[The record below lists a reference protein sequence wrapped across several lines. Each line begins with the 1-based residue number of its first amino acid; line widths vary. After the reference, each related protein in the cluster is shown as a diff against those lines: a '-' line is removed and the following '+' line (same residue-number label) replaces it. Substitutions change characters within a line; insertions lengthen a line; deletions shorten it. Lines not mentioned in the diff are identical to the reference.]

1 MEAAGK
7 PVWTTA
13 SYLLYTGGLVVLG
26 AAVAALSYL
35 SGQYGSFAYSLW
47 ALLVF
52 AVLHGLAEGNRAL
65 GRWMPAGIF
74 GFTAVIAFGAFVGAL
89 WTWFGWLSKSFD
101 QFSFGRLLLE
111 LLVLIAAGNAA
122 HRFKFPF
129 IVAISVFVGWFF
141 AIDLLTSG
149 GNWTAWVTLFV
160 GFLYF
165 LVGSASDSPAAFWYH
180 LAAGLLIGGS
190 LVYWWHSSTF
200 DWILVAFFSL
210 VYIGVAHGSK
220 RSSWAVLGTLGLL
233 AVTTHFSDK
242 WSGNHVSPSPE
253 AVSALHGWV
262 PPLVFAVF
270 GFALVGIGVAFSRS
284 RDGRPTAT

>member
-1 MEAAGK
+1 M
-7 PVWTTA
+7 
-13 SYLLYTGGLVVLG
+13 
-26 AAVAALSYL
+26 
-35 SGQYGSFAYSLW
+35 
-47 ALLVF
+47 
-52 AVLHGLAEGNRAL
+52 
-65 GRWMPAGIF
+65 
-74 GFTAVIAFGAFVGAL
+74 
-89 WTWFGWLSKSFD
+89 
-101 QFSFGRLLLE
+101 
-111 LLVLIAAGNAA
+111 LIAAGNAA

-165 LVGSASDSPAAFWYH
+165 LVGSVSDSPAAFWYH
-180 LAAGLLIGGS
+180 VAAGLLIGGA

-233 AVTTHFSDK
+233 GVTTHFSDK

-270 GFALVGIGVAFSRS
+270 GFVLVGLGVAFMRS
-284 RDGRPTAT
+284 RDGRLTAT